1 MLNALLF
8 DLDETLYRPACG
20 MLAAGDRRITDFLAD
35 RLGLS
40 HEDADDLRVHYYKK
54 YGTTA
59 AGCEIELDIP
69 QAEFYAASVEQVDP
83 QRYLS
88 PAPRLQQM
96 LADLQAEL
104 FVFTNATH
112 DYARRALDVLGV
124 TEHFERIFDIEF
136 AGWRPKPDPGAY
148 EKVVEAVGRPG
159 AECGLVEDNPANLP
173 PARDLG
179 MTTFLLRAH
188 HPDADFRLDDIL
200 DLRQLLDGLQNKP
213 AGS

>member
-1 MLNALLF
+1 MLKALLF

-40 HEDADDLRVHYYKK
+40 HEDANELRVHYYEK

-69 QAEFYAASVEQVDP
+69 QAEFYARSVEQVDP
-83 QRYLS
+83 DKYLS
-88 PAPRLQQM
+88 PAPKLQQM
-96 LADLQAEL
+96 LAGLQAEL
-104 FVFTNATH
+104 FIFTNATSR
-112 DYARRALDVLGV
+112 YARRVLDILGV
-124 TEHFERIFDIEF
+124 KQQFERIFDVEF
-136 AGWRPKPDPGAY
+136 TGWRPKPDPEAY
-148 EKVVEAVGRPG
+148 TKVVEAVGRPA

-179 MTTFLLRAH
+179 MTTFLLRAD
-188 HPDADFRLDDIL
+188 HPDADYRLDDIL
-200 DLRQLLDGLQNKP
+200 DLPRLLAEIQTKP
-213 AGS
+213 ADS